1 MIINPILE
9 HAELMIVSSRSQRL
23 NYYDPIP
30 VPSNHNPCSPDLAAA
45 ALTYPAKASVA
56 TLKMYPT

>member
-9 HAELMIVSSRSQRL
+9 HIEPIIVRSRSQRL
-23 NYYDPIP
+23 NYYDP
-30 VPSNHNPCSPDLAAA
+30 VPMLPNHNPCSPDLAAA